1 MYANSCPLWTSSRHF
16 LVKDRLGRDTN
27 HTASRAG
34 TSVASLLALS
44 VATLTKVIGSAVHNN
59 SAAKN
64 ALWADELDVL
74 VGDRPLSVAL
84 AVGLVVAQVTN
95 VALGVRRRTVLFSMR
110 VDWEKKLVRH
120 AASIS

>member
-1 MYANSCPLWTSSRHF
+1 MYANSCPLWTSSRQF
-16 LVKDRLGRDTN
+16 LVKDHLGRDTN

-34 TSVASLLALS
+34 TSVAGLLALS
-44 VATLTKVIGSAVHNN
+44 VATLTKIIGSAVHDD

-74 VGDRPLSVAL
+74 VGNGPLSIAL
-84 AVGLVVAQVTN
+84 AVGLVIAQVTN

-110 VDWEKKLVRH
+110 VDWEK
-120 AASIS
+120 S